1 MFADQ
6 GQTAQPEPKIED
18 FMEMMDRELSRTHV
32 GKSFER
38 QQVSTAAA
46 ANDANVAKVRSEIE
60 G

>member
-38 QQVSTAAA
+38 QQVSSAAA
-46 ANDANVAKVRSEIE
+46 ANDANVAKVHVR
-60 G
+60 